1 MYNETAYINQKNS
14 RNLKKVR
21 EQQLPFTV
29 IYKTNKNIKKG
40 SRALKLWNLLITCL
54 QLLKSL
60 NHMWKFIIIFIISLS
75 AFDNAFAGQPD
86 GIGKFIVTDIN
97 DKDSTLNKVRMFP
110 PKFYRIG
117 NGRRI
122 EIKVC
127 NEDSMQIRRVRC
139 LLYYS
144 GSGKRKCINKIWIS
158 PLEGNE
164 TYYFCMNIKLKLT
177 KEEWSRLTFRI
188 KRGKSYKDYRFSDTD

>member
-1 MYNETAYINQKNS
+1 MEFIN
-14 RNLKKVR
+14 NLHSITKK
-21 EQQLPFTV
+21 
-29 IYKTNKNIKKG
+29 
-40 SRALKLWNLLITCL
+40 
-54 QLLKSL
+54 L
-60 NHMWKFIIIFIISLS
+60 NNMWKFIIIFIISLA
-75 AFDNAFAGQPD
+75 AFDNAFSRQPD
-86 GIGKFIVTDIN
+86 ETGKFIVTDIN
-97 DKDSTLNKVRMFP
+97 DRDNTLNKVKMFP

-117 NGRRI
+117 DRRRI

-127 NEDSMQIRRVRC
+127 NEDSTQIRRVRC

-144 GSGKRKCINKIWIS
+144 DSGKRKCINKIWIS

-164 TYYFCMNIKLKLT
+164 TCYFCMNINMKLT

>member
-1 MYNETAYINQKNS
+1 M
-14 RNLKKVR
+14 
-21 EQQLPFTV
+21 
-29 IYKTNKNIKKG
+29 
-40 SRALKLWNLLITCL
+40 KLWNLLITCL

-127 NEDSMQIRRVRC
+127 NEDSMQIRRST
-139 LLYYS
+139 LPFIL
-144 GSGKRKCINKIWIS
+144 
-158 PLEGNE
+158 
-164 TYYFCMNIKLKLT
+164 F
-177 KEEWSRLTFRI
+177 RLR
-188 KRGKSYKDYRFSDTD
+188 

>member
-1 MYNETAYINQKNS
+1 M
-14 RNLKKVR
+14 
-21 EQQLPFTV
+21 
-29 IYKTNKNIKKG
+29 
-40 SRALKLWNLLITCL
+40 KLWNLLITCL

-75 AFDNAFAGQPD
+75 AFDNVFAGQPD

-122 EIKVC
+122 
-127 NEDSMQIRRVRC
+127 
-139 LLYYS
+139 
-144 GSGKRKCINKIWIS
+144 
-158 PLEGNE
+158 P
-164 TYYFCMNIKLKLT
+164 
-177 KEEWSRLTFRI
+177 
-188 KRGKSYKDYRFSDTD
+188 

>member
-1 MYNETAYINQKNS
+1 
-14 RNLKKVR
+14 
-21 EQQLPFTV
+21 
-29 IYKTNKNIKKG
+29 
-40 SRALKLWNLLITCL
+40 
-54 QLLKSL
+54 
-60 NHMWKFIIIFIISLS
+60 MWKFIIIFIISLS

-144 GSGKRKCINKIWIS
+144 ACGKRKCINKMKILAVESEIIFGFHLWRETRPIIS
-158 PLEGNE
+158 V
-164 TYYFCMNIKLKLT
+164 
-177 KEEWSRLTFRI
+177 
-188 KRGKSYKDYRFSDTD
+188 

>member
-1 MYNETAYINQKNS
+1 
-14 RNLKKVR
+14 
-21 EQQLPFTV
+21 
-29 IYKTNKNIKKG
+29 
-40 SRALKLWNLLITCL
+40 
-54 QLLKSL
+54 
-60 NHMWKFIIIFIISLS
+60 
-75 AFDNAFAGQPD
+75 
-86 GIGKFIVTDIN
+86 
-97 DKDSTLNKVRMFP
+97 MFP

-122 EIKVC
+122 EINVC

-164 TYYFCMNIKLKLT
+164 TYYFCMNIKMKLT

>member
-1 MYNETAYINQKNS
+1 M
-14 RNLKKVR
+14 
-21 EQQLPFTV
+21 
-29 IYKTNKNIKKG
+29 
-40 SRALKLWNLLITCL
+40 KLWNLLITCL

-75 AFDNAFAGQPD
+75 AFDNVFAGQPD

-117 NGRRI
+117 NGRRM